1 MLKVEIIKRVTNRMD
16 LSSLNGVEKN
26 IEIKKGN
33 KTLPFE
39 NLGEQ
44 TTMNFHMLI
53 EAALGGSRVRCGS
66 QISQGVAPMALEEH
80 SQDHR
85 HRI

>member
-1 MLKVEIIKRVTNRMD
+1 MPNDKAELIKGVSYRMD
-16 LSSLNGVEKN
+16 LSSLNYEK
-26 IEIKKGN
+26 IKKGN

-44 TTMNFHMLI
+44 TTMNFHMPI

-66 QISQGVAPMALEEH
+66 QTGQGVAPMALEEH

>member
-1 MLKVEIIKRVTNRMD
+1 MTK
-16 LSSLNGVEKN
+16 
-26 IEIKKGN
+26 IKKGN

-44 TTMNFHMLI
+44 TTMNFHTLI

-66 QISQGVAPMALEEH
+66 QTGQVVAPMALEEH

-85 HRI
+85 HRM

>member
-1 MLKVEIIKRVTNRMD
+1 MTK
-16 LSSLNGVEKN
+16 
-26 IEIKKGN
+26 IKKGN

-44 TTMNFHMLI
+44 TTMNSHTLI

-66 QISQGVAPMALEEH
+66 QTGQGVARWH
-80 SQDHR
+80 
-85 HRI
+85 

>member
-1 MLKVEIIKRVTNRMD
+1 MPDAKAELFKGVTNRMD
-16 LSSLNGVEKN
+16 LSSLNCDEKM
-26 IEIKKGN
+26 KKGS

-44 TTMNFHMLI
+44 TTMNFHTLI
-53 EAALGGSRVRCGS
+53 EVALRGSRVRCGS
-66 QISQGVAPMALEEH
+66 QIGQGAAPMALEEH